1 MGRFQNRFYGYRT
14 PIVYEI
20 FEHKALFQNIPWAMV
35 VRIQYRQNDDEIIN
49 ELLLSAVDVVYTDVM
64 SQKLIDAALDMGII
78 IFHTEQLPGF
88 RETHE
93 FFKDLY
99 TAGGYKGS
107 PIREWLLSALDLA
120 GGIVGSIMA
129 VILTVILTPIIK
141 LDSKGPVLF
150 RQERIGLDGRRF
162 MCMKFRTMS
171 NDAERRKDAMAK
183 ESNIMDGQMFKVEN
197 DDRITKVG
205 RFLRKTSLDEF
216 PQFWNVLAGDMSIV
230 GTRPPTT
237 DEIHK
242 YETQHK
248 QRLIRKPG
256 ITGMWQTSGRN
267 KITSFAQVVALDM
280 EYITN
285 RTLRNYIKILFRTV
299 SSVKSME
306 GK

>member
-1 MGRFQNRFYGYRT
+1 
-14 PIVYEI
+14 
-20 FEHKALFQNIPWAMV
+20 
-35 VRIQYRQNDDEIIN
+35 
-49 ELLLSAVDVVYTDVM
+49 
-64 SQKLIDAALDMGII
+64 
-78 IFHTEQLPGF
+78 
-88 RETHE
+88 
-93 FFKDLY
+93 
-99 TAGGYKGS
+99 
-107 PIREWLLSALDLA
+107 
-120 GGIVGSIMA
+120 
-129 VILTVILTPIIK
+129 
-141 LDSKGPVLF
+141 
-150 RQERIGLDGRRF
+150 
-162 MCMKFRTMS
+162 MS

-183 ESNIMDGQMFKVEN
+183 ESNMMDGQMFKVEN

-242 YETQHK
+242 YETHHK

-267 KITSFAQVVALDM
+267 KITNFAQVVALDM

-285 RTLRNYIKILFRTV
+285 RTLRNYVKILFRTV
-299 SSVKSME
+299 SSVKGME